1 MQRHSNNSE
10 GNFFLASDRFIGR
23 NPPTV
28 QELKK
33 QLQKKDTRYINMLRY
48 FARNIKGSDNYW
60 RSKTDDLEHWINHHV
75 VIGHGPPTFFI
86 TLSCAENWWP
96 DLRRLLSQLES
107 FAGNL
112 SKSEAIKKG
121 CKTAM
126 CNAAKKYPLYVN
138 DFFMKRAHSF
148 IKTVMKKSLGIEH
161 YWGRVE
167 FAPGRGAIHLH
178 IVGIANDKAYLR
190 EFYLAKTLNDK
201 AQVLDRYAKLHLDMT
216 ADTKVNDNRDHRPDY
231 LTSPLGKRYSECPDQ
246 EEDVRQLA
254 EDCMCHVCNKYCL
267 RSKNKNKNDSPRT
280 CRTNYGTETE
290 FGKMDT
296 PGMQFIEHATI
307 HVDHKGISHFR
318 QRRTHSPRLVQHSNF
333 VLKGWRGNCDI
344 KLLLYYSDPSCPDIS
359 EIEDVCRYVVSYTGK
374 RHNTSQTEKDAI
386 QNIIMG

>member
-10 GNFFLASDRFIGR
+10 GIFFLASDRFIGQ

-75 VIGHGPPTFFI
+75 GIGHGPPTFFI

-138 DFFMKRAHSF
+138 
-148 IKTVMKKSLGIEH
+148 
-161 YWGRVE
+161 E
-167 FAPGRGAIHLH
+167 FL
-178 IVGIANDKAYLR
+178 
-190 EFYLAKTLNDK
+190 
-201 AQVLDRYAKLHLDMT
+201 
-216 ADTKVNDNRDHRPDY
+216 
-231 LTSPLGKRYSECPDQ
+231 
-246 EEDVRQLA
+246 
-254 EDCMCHVCNKYCL
+254 
-267 RSKNKNKNDSPRT
+267 
-280 CRTNYGTETE
+280 
-290 FGKMDT
+290 
-296 PGMQFIEHATI
+296 
-307 HVDHKGISHFR
+307 
-318 QRRTHSPRLVQHSNF
+318 
-333 VLKGWRGNCDI
+333 
-344 KLLLYYSDPSCPDIS
+344 
-359 EIEDVCRYVVSYTGK
+359 
-374 RHNTSQTEKDAI
+374 
-386 QNIIMG
+386 